1 MGGVG
6 RSDGCGGGAPVTS
19 GWAEP
24 GEWAEDEV
32 NGQNGRW
39 VRGARLKLGESVQ
52 DVRRAEG
59 REDESGEPDSHSRI
73 CGEPRRPH
81 YLDAGERR
89 TERTDGKEDYGATTE
104 PPPGVQGIKTRDNT
118 IVGYYKYQNIRFA
131 AVPTGDLR
139 FAAPELPPQEN
150 ETNTGTNLADADVD
164 CSSTEDCLYLDVWA
178 PANATNLPVMVW
190 TYGGGFSAGSKSQN
204 TPEGLFDLSQDFVFV
219 AYNYRL
225 GITGLGNG
233 PTYQH
238 EGGAANL
245 VVWDSTRAFE
255 WVKTYIGE
263 FGGNP
268 NDVTTVGFSAGGSQ
282 VMFQMTRFGGNA
294 PQLFEKAY
302 IMSPGYVPGASH
314 HHAEQFWQNV
324 STTVGCDGGHL
335 DCMREVDFST
345 LQDAASEVVSDYT
358 YQYQPRV
365 DGFIIPDTYEATRSQ
380 QSGVDDADDIPEELR
395 IFFPSITDDV
405 IDELLEL
412 YPESDYTSAG
422 LRFADMKQSL
432 DLTAK
437 NLALTNALKN
447 ETWNAEVALGAATHG
462 TDQSYYWYSTYT
474 LSTSSSTSRR
484 AQATDSASSYYANVS
499 AGSAAMGSTPG
510 SSIGGV
516 GSFTG
521 MGGAMGA
528 GGDSSVN
535 STIAIMMQKYL
546 LSFVITGNPNMMWP
560 DDKIYW
566 PHYNESSV
574 GTEII
579 FNDTFSVADD
589 DLANSKSLFWNK
601 ALWY

>member
-1 MGGVG
+1 MRVY
-6 RSDGCGGGAPVTS
+6 SLLMAVTAVVAPVFASSLPTV
-19 GWAEP
+19 EL
-24 GEWAEDEV
+24 DYTT
-32 NGQNGRW
+32 
-39 VRGARLKLGESVQ
+39 VQ
-52 DVRRAEG
+52 AVG
-59 REDESGEPDSHSRI
+59 GN
-73 CGEPRRPH
+73 
-81 YLDAGERR
+81 
-89 TERTDGKEDYGATTE
+89 TT
-104 PPPGVQGIKTRDNT
+104 
-118 IVGYYKYQNIRFA
+118 VGYYKYQNIRFA

-139 FAAPELPPQEN
+139 FAAPELPSQEN

-178 PANATNLPVMVW
+178 PTNATNLPVMVW

-255 WVKTYIGE
+255 WVKTYIGN

-268 NDVTTVGFSAGGSQ
+268 KDVTAVGFSAGGSQ

-302 IMSPGYVPGASH
+302 IMSPGYVPGAGH

-324 STTVGCDGGHL
+324 STSVGCDGGHL

-345 LQDAASEVVSDYT
+345 LQDAASDVVSDYT

-365 DGFIIPDTYEATRSQ
+365 DGFIIPDTYEASLYQGHFNFSGPCVISHEQHEANSQ
-380 QSGVDDADDIPEELR
+380 AYTGVDDADDIPTELR

-412 YPESDYTSAG
+412 YPEDDYSSAG

-437 NLALTNALKN
+437 NLALTNALQN
-447 ETWNAEVALGAATHG
+447 STWNAEVALSTATHG

-474 LSTSSSTSRR
+474 LSTGSSTSRR
-484 AQATDSASSYYANVS
+484 AQASDSASSYYANVS
-499 AGSAAMGSTPG
+499 AGSTTTGNSVNDQG
-510 SSIGGV
+510 SSFGGMG
-516 GSFTG
+516 GSTG
-521 MGGAMGA
+521 MGGGA
-528 GGDSSVN
+528 GGGDSSVN
-535 STIAIMMQKYL
+535 STIAVMMQKYL
-546 LSFVITGNPNMMWP
+546 LSFVITGNPNTMWP
-560 DDKIYW
+560 DDKLYW
-566 PHYNESSV
+566 PQYNESSV
-574 GTEII
+574 GTEIV
-579 FNDTFSVADD
+579 FNDTFTVADD
-589 DLANSKSLFWNK
+589 DLASAKSLFWNK

>member
-1 MGGVG
+1 MRVYALLVAAAVVA
-6 RSDGCGGGAPVTS
+6 APVFSSSLPTVELDYS
-19 GWAEP
+19 T
-24 GEWAEDEV
+24 
-32 NGQNGRW
+32 
-39 VRGARLKLGESVQ
+39 VQ
-52 DVRRAEG
+52 AVG
-59 REDESGEPDSHSRI
+59 GN
-73 CGEPRRPH
+73 
-81 YLDAGERR
+81 
-89 TERTDGKEDYGATTE
+89 TT
-104 PPPGVQGIKTRDNT
+104 
-118 IVGYYKYQNIRFA
+118 VGYYKYQNIRFA

-268 NDVTTVGFSAGGSQ
+268 NDVTAVGFSAGGSQ

-302 IMSPGYVPGASH
+302 IMSPGYVPGAGH

-324 STTVGCDGGHL
+324 STAVGCDGGHL

-365 DGFIIPDTYEATRSQ
+365 DGFIIPDTYEASLYQGLFNFSGRCVISHEQHKTNSQAWTTPTTSPRS
-380 QSGVDDADDIPEELR
+380 
-395 IFFPSITDDV
+395 
-405 IDELLEL
+405 
-412 YPESDYTSAG
+412 SA
-422 LRFADMKQSL
+422 FSSL
-432 DLTAK
+432 ARPDCQ

-510 SSIGGV
+510 SSIGGI
-516 GSFTG
+516 GSFTD
-521 MGGAMGA
+521 MGGGVMGA
-528 GGDSSVN
+528 GGESSVN

-546 LSFVITGNPNMMWP
+546 LSFVITGNPNVMWP

-566 PHYNESSV
+566 PQYNESSV